1 MLSLTDQQLK
11 TVADAARDVPQEK
24 RDVYLQR
31 IAAMLTIRGRGHFN
45 DADVAEVAALGGVR
59 TDATTARHH
68 LYHLPLHQRHRK
80 SLIGYRWQVF

>member
-59 TDATTARHH
+59 TDAT
-68 LYHLPLHQRHRK
+68 PLGIIFIIFRCIRGIEK
-80 SLIGYRWQVF
+80 A